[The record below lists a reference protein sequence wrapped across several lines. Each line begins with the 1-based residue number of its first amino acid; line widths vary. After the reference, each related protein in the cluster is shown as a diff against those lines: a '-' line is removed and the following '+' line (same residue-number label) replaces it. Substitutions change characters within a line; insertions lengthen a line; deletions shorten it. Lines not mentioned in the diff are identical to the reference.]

1 VHFAEAQAFTL
12 IRGSVALP
20 AAGRAA
26 LRTKGLRNNAQSAAA
41 KAINRV
47 KTFHAVFVEVKDL
60 LERNGLEKIYTKRS
74 IKMIDE
80 MTTVLEPA
88 PLADFVETKYVK
100 DITSRALSYIK
111 AGFPVHF
118 RGPSGTGKTTLAM
131 HLASKIERP
140 VVMIHGDEEFSTSD
154 LVGGQQGYR
163 FRKVID
169 RFVSRVLKVEE
180 DMVKRWVDNR
190 LTVACKYGFTLIYDE
205 FTRSRPE
212 ANNILLSILQEK
224 MMDLPVGRGG
234 EEPYLRVDPDF
245 TAIFTSNPEEYA
257 GVHRSQDALR
267 DRMITLDLDHF
278 DYDTEVAI
286 TRAKSKL
293 SKSHTE
299 MIVNIVRGLRE
310 SGRCEFAPTVRGCI
324 MIAKTL
330 KTQNL
335 TPPKANGAFMRMC
348 QDILASETSRVGSK
362 TNQERVKEIVTELVA
377 KELGMGKTI
386 DVPDPFREKSL
397 MGPEMAEK
405 GSAVIETADSKNVE
419 EDRTQEAES
428 ESLAGVS
435 G

>member
-1 VHFAEAQAFTL
+1 
-12 IRGSVALP
+12 
-20 AAGRAA
+20 
-26 LRTKGLRNNAQSAAA
+26 
-41 KAINRV
+41 
-47 KTFHAVFVEVKDL
+47 
-60 LERNGLEKIYTKRS
+60 
-74 IKMIDE
+74 MIDE

-88 PLADFVETKYVK
+88 PLPDFVETKYVK
-100 DITSRALSYIK
+100 DITNRALSYIK

-154 LVGGQQGYR
+154 LVGGEHGYR
-163 FRKVID
+163 IRKVVD
-169 RFVSRVLKVEE
+169 RFISRVLKTEE

-234 EEPYLRVDPDF
+234 EEPYLRVDPEF

-267 DRMITLDLDHF
+267 DRMITMDLDHF
-278 DYDTEVAI
+278 DYDTEVAV
-286 TRAKSKL
+286 TKSKSKL
-293 SKSHTE
+293 SKPQAE
-299 MIVNIVRGLRE
+299 RIVNIVRGLRE
-310 SGRCEFAPTVRGCI
+310 SEKCEFAPTIRACI

-330 KTQNL
+330 KVQNL
-335 TPPKANGAFMRMC
+335 TLSKANGAFTQMC

-362 TNQERVKEIVTELVA
+362 TNQNRVKEIVKDL
-377 KELGMGKTI
+377 I
-386 DVPDPFREKSL
+386 EKYH
-397 MGPEMAEK
+397 
-405 GSAVIETADSKNVE
+405 
-419 EDRTQEAES
+419 
-428 ESLAGVS
+428 
-435 G
+435 

>member
-1 VHFAEAQAFTL
+1 
-12 IRGSVALP
+12 
-20 AAGRAA
+20 
-26 LRTKGLRNNAQSAAA
+26 
-41 KAINRV
+41 
-47 KTFHAVFVEVKDL
+47 
-60 LERNGLEKIYTKRS
+60 
-74 IKMIDE
+74 MIDE

-88 PLADFVETKYVK
+88 PMPDFVETKYVK
-100 DITSRALSYIK
+100 DITNRALSFIK
-111 AGFPVHF
+111 AGFPVHL

-140 VVMIHGDEEFSTSD
+140 VVMIHGDEEFTTSD
-154 LVGGQQGYR
+154 LVGGEHGYR
-163 FRKVID
+163 IRKVVD
-169 RFVSRVLKVEE
+169 RFISRVLKTEE

-234 EEPYLRVDPDF
+234 EDPYLRVDPDF

-267 DRMITLDLDHF
+267 DRMITMDLDHF

-286 TRAKSKL
+286 THAKAKL
-293 SKSHTE
+293 SKQDSQI
-299 MIVNIVRGLRE
+299 IVNIVRGLRE
-310 SGRCEFAPTVRGCI
+310 SGKCEFAPTIRGCI

-330 KTQNL
+330 KVQNL
-335 TPPKANGAFMRMC
+335 TPSRASNAFMQMC

-362 TNQERVKEIVTELVA
+362 TNQDRVKEIVSELVA
-377 KELGMGKTI
+377 KELGTQKSI
-386 DVPDPFREKSL
+386 DDPLKNSQEDVVLSQD
-397 MGPEMAEK
+397 EM
-405 GSAVIETADSKNVE
+405 
-419 EDRTQEAES
+419 